1 MSKTEK
7 SMASAIDALL
17 VVGFLPDGQT
27 REEIVR
33 VPTQQSPL
41 LGLSGGVLA
50 KFGGRQR
57 FAHAATGV
65 KATVGPRTTAIY
77 RIDGPGLAG
86 VTGIATHN
94 TSDGD
99 AIRATLSALVT
110 SNPTHQKESKA
121 P

>member
-1 MSKTEK
+1 MSKSEQA
-7 SMASAIDALL
+7 MADAIDALL
-17 VVGFLPDGQT
+17 AAGFLPDGQT

-57 FAHAATGV
+57 FAHIASSV

-77 RIDGPGLAG
+77 RVDGPGLAG

-94 TSDGD
+94 TSDAE
-99 AIRATLSALVT
+99 AIRATLTAIASP
-110 SNPTHQKESKA
+110 NPEQQNEREA